1 MAEIKIRVGAAAD
14 ASLRTVFKPLVQSA
28 MEARRAIMAELG
40 NIPRELGQR
49 YAQGSR
55 TAATALRGIEA
66 SARLTGKA
74 VSDSSRAAAGDMA
87 KEFSRAARAAEA
99 EMRRE
104 HAAIDKGARAS
115 ARAQV
120 AAARQAER
128 EKLMAARAT
137 AREQMA
143 LDRETARHAA
153 YWARTKVALVRQA
166 HQDELREQQRGA
178 HQAAMLARLQGRELD
193 RFASRTSHRATRFFW
208 PNMPVAS
215 MARRAGS
222 EVLRGLGVDPTI
234 SGAIQRGV
242 QLETS
247 SVSAVQQAR
256 LAGDKTTSSDEVQA
270 RVRQVSNDRRL
281 GRDQTIGAVEAFQ
294 KKTGDLKMGL
304 ELLDAF
310 ALRAGATSTD
320 LADFADAAGDVALN
334 LGDIPN
340 KAQAVLRVMDAVTV
354 QGARGAVEVRD
365 LATHMAR
372 LASVAPK
379 FAGSTSD
386 NMIKMGALAQLA
398 RATGGAPSAAE
409 AARSVVGFGNT
420 LKKGARIKAF
430 DKAGV
435 DVFADEGKTQFKD
448 PIQLIKESLT
458 STGGN
463 LQEMNKLFMDVVGA
477 RAVAGLAKAYNAAGG
492 GEKGL
497 AAVDK
502 ELNTYLK
509 DASLP
514 QDLLDRSNADRMG
527 TKAAKVQGFQNKLD
541 DIADEA
547 SKRLLPALERLAPKA
562 IELAEGFG
570 RLVGWSAENPGKAI
584 VAAIVF
590 SIGRAGLE
598 SAFRT
603 AIERAIMGAA
613 GKGPLGYPQLPGA
626 TTVPQLPGG
635 KGGAPGAPG
644 APIPKG
650 GVAAVGL
657 AGILGAIGLGAMIGL
672 PLAGYIDYEGKT
684 GFDTNKDKLNALSSY
699 TSTLSG
705 PELKAQL
712 PHIEKAFATLKDQ
725 RSWLDGAMGW
735 SDTEFDSFEKYLA
748 KRKKDAEKPEE
759 PKDSQGRKLVR
770 YEGEP
775 GESAES
781 LRKRVLANPNDPTLK
796 RISEEALPDFPKLG
810 TVAGAFKWDKKGGPK
825 LGDDPV
831 TQAMIRAGIL
841 PGGSGSSGGQQ
852 AQQAAASQTAQTL
865 TRLDENQKQTNRLLQ
880 QLLTQPLTV
889 KNVTPNFNGVDP
901 NGTVGT

>member
-14 ASLRTVFKPLVQSA
+14 TSLRTVFKPLVQSA
-28 MEARRAIMAELG
+28 IEARRAVMAELG
-40 NIPRELGQR
+40 NIPRELGAR
-49 YAQGSR
+49 YAQGSN
-55 TAATALRGIEA
+55 AAARALRGIEA

-74 VSDSSRAAAGDMA
+74 VSDSSRAAGADMA
-87 KEFSRAARAAEA
+87 KEFSRGARAAEA

-104 HAAIDKGARAS
+104 HAAIDRGARAS

-128 EKLMAARAT
+128 EKLLAARQA
-137 AREQMA
+137 AREKMA
-143 LDRETARHAA
+143 LDREVARHEA
-153 YWARTKVALVRQA
+153 YWARASLASKRQA
-166 HQDELREQQRGA
+166 HQDELRESNRAA
-178 HQAAMLARLQGRELD
+178 HQASMQARLQGRELD

-215 MARRAGS
+215 MARRAGG

-234 SGAIQRGV
+234 SGALQRNV

-247 SVSAVQQAR
+247 AVSAVQQAR
-256 LAGDKTTSSDEVQA
+256 LSGDKTTQSGDVEE
-270 RVRQVSNDRRL
+270 RIRQVSSDRRL
-281 GRDQTIGAVEAFQ
+281 SREETSGAVEAFQ
-294 KKTGDLKMGL
+294 KKTGDLKLGVEM
-304 ELLDAF
+304 LDAF
-310 ALRAGATSTD
+310 AQRAGATATKLD
-320 LADFADAAGDVALN
+320 EFADAAGDVYLN
-334 LGDIPN
+334 LGNIPN
-340 KAQAVLRVMDAVTV
+340 KGEAMLRVMDAITV

-372 LASVAPK
+372 LASVAPM
-379 FAGSTSD
+379 FAGNTAD
-386 NMIKMGALAQLA
+386 NMIKLGALAQLA

-430 DKAGV
+430 EKAGV
-435 DVFADEGKTQFKD
+435 DVFTDDKKTQFKD

-477 RAVAGLAKAYNAAGG
+477 RAVAGLAKAFNAAGG
-492 GEKGL
+492 GDKGL

-502 ELNTYLK
+502 ELSVYTK
-509 DASLP
+509 DATLS
-514 QDLLDRSNADRMG
+514 QDLLDKSNAERMG
-527 TKAAKVQGFQNKLD
+527 TKAAKVQGFQNTLD
-541 DIADEA
+541 DIANEA
-547 SKRLLPALERLAPKA
+547 GKRLLPALERLAPKA
-562 IELAEGFG
+562 IELADGLG

-613 GKGPLGYPQLPGA
+613 GKGPLGVPLLPG
-626 TTVPQLPGG
+626 TGGTVPQLPGG
-635 KGGAPGAPG
+635 GVAGGKPGAPG
-644 APIPKG
+644 GKGFFAAP
-650 GVAAVGL
+650 GL
-657 AGILGAIGLGAMIGL
+657 AGVLGAIGLGAMIGL
-672 PLAGYIDYEGKT
+672 PLAGYIDYEGKS
-684 GFDTNKDKLNALSSY
+684 GFDNNKDKLNALSSY
-699 TSTLSG
+699 LSTLKG

-725 RSWLDGAMGW
+725 RSWLDGTVGW

-748 KRKKDAEKPEE
+748 KRKKDAGKPDE
-759 PKDSQGRKLVR
+759 PKDSQGRKIVR

-810 TVAGAFKWDKKGGPK
+810 TAAGAFKWNTQTSGPK
-825 LGDDPV
+825 LGEDPV
-831 TQAMIRAGIL
+831 TAAMMRAGMI
-841 PGGSGSSGGQQ
+841 PGGGAGSNAQQQ
-852 AQQAAASQTAQTL
+852 AQQAAQTATTL
-865 TRLDENQKQTNRLLQ
+865 TQLNDNQKQTNRLL
-880 QLLTQPLTV
+880 LELMSKPLQV
-889 KNVTPNFNGVDP
+889 KDVTPHYPGVDP
-901 NGTVGT
+901 SGTVG